1 MDVALAT
8 SLGLASSLPSTEP
21 LAFSWLLLNPLH
33 PPVLSFDSLPK
44 PVGPALVTVCA
55 LIIVVPTSG
64 SSHILQV
71 MGTWWLASTWGGW
84 NEGDLCL
91 VGTGPGDRGR
101 SWKNE
106 WRRLRSSWFRG
117 SDSAGFW
124 HQVLSIH
131 SWSWATHSHNTHIHI
146 PPIIVA
152 SFPENVCVCVHS
164 HAHTVATSLRDR
176 FLPLTSQ
183 FHQGL

>member
-1 MDVALAT
+1 MMDVAPAT

-71 MGTWWLASTWGGW
+71 MGTWWLASTWGG
-84 NEGDLCL
+84 
-91 VGTGPGDRGR
+91 
-101 SWKNE
+101 
-106 WRRLRSSWFRG
+106 
-117 SDSAGFW
+117 
-124 HQVLSIH
+124 
-131 SWSWATHSHNTHIHI
+131 
-146 PPIIVA
+146 
-152 SFPENVCVCVHS
+152 
-164 HAHTVATSLRDR
+164 
-176 FLPLTSQ
+176 
-183 FHQGL
+183 